1 MTMREEN
8 GKLKSKIQIAVV
20 ALALAGIAMAQETK
34 VYREGDAWV
43 EEISGSLPAQRNL
56 KLVTN
61 LGSVHIEGGPSKNIS
76 YIIKK
81 RVRTSNEQEAR
92 RQFEF
97 LRVSATTQG
106 DTVVLYG
113 QGPRSWGRGRSYS
126 ADFEI
131 QTPQNLELVNAHTGG
146 GALEV
151 NSINGRV
158 EAETGGGN
166 VSLEG
171 IGGAITASSGGGAVE
186 VGTAGSDV
194 NIETGGGNID
204 LHSAGGTVYA
214 HTGGGNIRIESG
226 KQGISLDTG
235 GGSIMVSECGGDLK
249 ATSGGGSIK
258 AGKVGGQAI
267 LSTGGGSIRLA
278 SAQGPVRAH
287 TGGGSVELYSLLRG
301 ARADTAGGGIT
312 AEFVGQGN
320 TFTESHLDTAAGDI
334 RVYLPEN
341 LAVTIRAAIDM
352 ASGQKIHSD
361 FSTLQISSEGPDF
374 GPKET
379 FCEGN
384 LNGGGK
390 MLQIHTSTGNIML
403 LKRTVAANERNPR

>member
-1 MTMREEN
+1 M
-8 GKLKSKIQIAVV
+8 KSKIQIAVV
-20 ALALAGIAMAQETK
+20 ALALAGIAVAQETK
-34 VYREGDAWV
+34 VYREDGAWV

-61 LGSVHIEGGPSKNIS
+61 LGSVHIQGGAGTDIS
-76 YIIKK
+76 YVIKK
-81 RVRTSNEQEAR
+81 RVRTSSEQEAR

-97 LRVSATTQG
+97 LRVSASTQG

-113 QGPRSWGRGRSYS
+113 QGRGYGRGRSYS
-126 ADFEI
+126 ADFDI
-131 QTPQNLELVNAHTGG
+131 QAPRALELVNAHTGG
-146 GALEV
+146 GALAV

-166 VSLEG
+166 VSLDG
-171 IGGAITASSGGGAVE
+171 IGGAITASSGGGSVA

-194 NIETGGGNID
+194 NVETGGGNID
-204 LHSAGGTVYA
+204 LRSANGTVFA
-214 HTGGGNIRIESG
+214 HTGGGNINIDSG
-226 KQGISLDTG
+226 KQGITLDTG

-249 ATSGGGSIK
+249 ATTGGGSIR
-258 AGKVGGQAI
+258 AGKVGGQAL

-312 AEFVGQGN
+312 AEFVGQGDN
-320 TFTESHLDTAAGDI
+320 FTESHLDTAAGDI

-361 FSTLQISSEGPDF
+361 FSALQISSEGPDY

-390 MLQIHTSTGNIML
+390 MLQIHTSTGSILL
-403 LKRTVAANERNPR
+403 LKRTASADNHSNHTPR

>member
-1 MTMREEN
+1 
-8 GKLKSKIQIAVV
+8 LKSTIQIAVV

-34 VYREGDAWV
+34 VYREDNAWV
-43 EEISGSLPAQRNL
+43 EEVSGSLPAQRNL

-61 LGSVHIEGGPSKNIS
+61 LGSVHIEGGSGKSIS

-81 RVRTSNEQEAR
+81 RVSSSSEREAR
-92 RQFEF
+92 RQFE
-97 LRVSATTQG
+97 LLHVSASTQG

-113 QGPRSWGRGRSYS
+113 QGPKSYGRRQSCS

-131 QTPQNLELVNAHTGG
+131 QAPQSLELVNAHTGG
-146 GALEV
+146 GALSV
-151 NSINGRV
+151 HSINGRV
-158 EAETGGGN
+158 EADTGGGN
-166 VSLEG
+166 IALDG
-171 IGGAITASSGGGAVE
+171 IGGAITASSGGGGVD
-186 VGTAGSDV
+186 VGAAGADV

-204 LHSAGGTVYA
+204 LHTANGTVFA
-214 HTGGGNIRIESG
+214 HTGGGNIRMDSG
-226 KQGISLDTG
+226 KQGVTLDSG
-235 GGSIMVSECGGDLK
+235 GGSISVSACGGDLK
-249 ATSGGGSIK
+249 VTTGGGSIK

-267 LSTGGGSIRLA
+267 LSTGGGSIKLV

-301 ARADTAGGGIT
+301 ARVDTGGGGIT
-312 AEFVGQGN
+312 AEFVGKGDS
-320 TFTESHLDTAAGDI
+320 FTDSHLDTAAGDI
-334 RVYLPEN
+334 RVYLPDN

-352 ASGQKIHSD
+352 AAGQKIHSD
-361 FSTLQISSEGPDF
+361 FSALQISSEGPDF

-403 LKRTVAANERNPR
+403 LKRTASPNDRNNPR